1 VKPAGVR
8 PLAGRIPALAGPLLV
23 AAVLAAC
30 VTESTGG
37 LPNVKPDLHEAA
49 RINTQL
55 GSGYTREALN
65 AGDPTTRRK
74 LLEVALQKLQKA
86 IDQDD
91 DYAPAHAAL
100 AYVYALRGQNED
112 ADAEYRRAIRLAP
125 DDPDT
130 RNNYGV
136 FLCGQGKTA
145 EADRN
150 FMRAANNPNYA
161 TPAAAWTNAG
171 VCARRAGDLAR
182 AESDFRQA
190 LAADPGFPDA
200 LAEMAAISFLQQNY
214 LATRAFLERYQ
225 RLAKPSAALLALGAR
240 TERALGDERAAR
252 EYEIKLVRNF
262 PDSPEAAQVLQTTT
276 P

>member
-1 VKPAGVR
+1 VKRIVML
-8 PLAGRIPALAGPLLV
+8 LAACALS
-23 AAVLAAC
+23 AC
-30 VTESTGG
+30 VTETAGG

-55 GSGYTREALN
+55 GTGYTHEALN
-65 AGDPTTRRK
+65 ASDLGTRRK
-74 LLEVALQKLQKA
+74 LLEVALDKLQKA
-86 IDQDD
+86 ISQDD

-100 AYVYALRGQNED
+100 AYVYALRGDND
-112 ADAEYRRAIRLAP
+112 NADAEYRRALRLAP

-145 EADRN
+145 EAERN
-150 FMRAANNPNYA
+150 FMRAAKNPDYT

-171 VCARRAGDLAR
+171 VCARKAGDLAR

-190 LAADPGFPDA
+190 LEADPGFADA
-200 LAEMAAISFLQQNY
+200 LAEMAAISFQQHNY

-225 RLAKPSAALLALGAR
+225 RVAKPSAGLLALGAR
-240 TERALGDERAAR
+240 AERALGNESAAR
-252 EYEIKLVRNF
+252 QYEIKLVRNF
-262 PDSPEAAQVLQTTT
+262 PDSPEAAQILQTAT